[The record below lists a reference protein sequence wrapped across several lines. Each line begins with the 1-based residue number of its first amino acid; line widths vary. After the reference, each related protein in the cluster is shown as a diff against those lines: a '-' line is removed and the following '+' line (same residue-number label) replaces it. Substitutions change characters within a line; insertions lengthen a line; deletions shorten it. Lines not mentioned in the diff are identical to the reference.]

1 MSFLKSFKQKI
12 ENLVVWHV
20 NSIVFYLDPLA
31 STRKTAATIQKFQK
45 HNFTFLIP
53 IVNNIIVLL
62 YGELYMFYS
71 HAGYFDW
78 NLWKTNPV
86 VMTHQIFF
94 PGTWFQI
101 DTILA
106 IATAASTAVM
116 ANISSKPFVD
126 RYYQTSDKVL
136 VIGKNSKQF
145 FLKKMNI
152 QFQHNCNFRTIFK
165 RFRKHFVCT
174 Y

>member
-1 MSFLKSFKQKI
+1 MSFLKSLKQKI

-71 HAGYFDW
+71 RAGYFDW

-116 ANISSKPFVD
+116 ANISSKPFAD

-145 FLKKMNI
+145 FLKK
-152 QFQHNCNFRTIFK
+152 
-165 RFRKHFVCT
+165 
-174 Y
+174 